1 MTAEPEG
8 TLTELEQQLARDIE
22 PDVAA
27 KVEAVATE
35 FVDRLMAAPLGT
47 PAFGRSIRAID
58 GLGER
63 EVRATTIIASRFGD
77 RPVRDVED
85 LLSERASLSR
95 HLRAL
100 REVGAQLVARNDL
113 DRSSANELAG
123 DVARVE
129 DRIRGLVTELD
140 ADRAVLEAD
149 NAALAQHER
158 ALWREIETLR
168 QYAFLAGRLDD
179 LVTDRLDDLSR
190 SDPESARALQVEAL
204 YAIRRRRRDL
214 LLQLA
219 VATQGYAAL
228 RLIEQDNLEII
239 WAIRAATSTT
249 VSALRTA
256 LLANQATSN
265 RSGAATSAAS
275 DAIGELRTTMEEML
289 RSLEDVDRRRRST
302 LEEVHRRPRG

>member
-1 MTAEPEG
+1 VTAEPEG
-8 TLTELEQQLARDIE
+8 SLTELEQQLAADIE

-27 KVEAVATE
+27 KVETVAAA
-35 FVDRLMAAPLGT
+35 FVDRLLAAPLGT
-47 PAFGRSIRAID
+47 PSFGRSIRAID

-63 EVRATTIIASRFGD
+63 EVRATTMIASRFGD

-100 REVGAQLVARNDL
+100 REAGARLVRRNDG
-113 DRSSANELAG
+113 DRPSSDELAR
-123 DVARVE
+123 DVAQVE
-129 DRIRGLVTELD
+129 DRIRELVAELD

-149 NAALAQHER
+149 NAALAQHEQ
-158 ALWREIETLR
+158 ALWREIQTLR

-179 LVTDRLDDLSR
+179 LVADRLDELAG
-190 SDPESARALQVEAL
+190 SDPETARALQVEAL
-204 YAIRRRRRDL
+204 YTIRRRRRDL

-228 RLIEQDNLEII
+228 RIIEQDNLEII
-239 WAIRAATSTT
+239 WGIRTATSTT

-256 LLANQATSN
+256 LLANQATSD
-265 RSGAATSAAS
+265 RSGAATSGAA
-275 DAIGELRTTMEEML
+275 DAMGELRGTMEEML
-289 RSLEDVDRRRRST
+289 RALEEVERRRRST
-302 LEEVHRRPRG
+302 LEQVQGRPRG

>member
-1 MTAEPEG
+1 VTAEPDG
-8 TLTELEQQLARDIE
+8 PPTELEQRLATDIE
-22 PDVAA
+22 PEVAA

-35 FVDRLMAAPLGT
+35 FVGRLMSAPIGT
-47 PAFGRSIRAID
+47 PAFDRSLRAID

-95 HLRAL
+95 HLRGL
-100 REVGAQLVARNDL
+100 REAAAQLIRRNDG
-113 DRSSANELAG
+113 DRPADALAR
-123 DVARVE
+123 DVADVE
-129 DRIRGLVTELD
+129 DRIRGLVTELED
-140 ADRAVLEAD
+140 DRAVLEAD
-149 NAALAQHER
+149 NAALAQHEQ

-179 LVTDRLDDLSR
+179 LVADRLDNLAR
-190 SDPESARALQVEAL
+190 SDPSAAKALQVEAL

-228 RLIEQDNLEII
+228 RLIEQDNLQII

-256 LLANQATSN
+256 LLASQAASD
-265 RSGAATSAAS
+265 RSEAVASAAS
-275 DAIGELRTTMEEML
+275 EAIGELRGTMEEMV
-289 RSLEDVDRRRRST
+289 RSLEEVDRRRRTT
-302 LEEVHRRPRG
+302 LEEVHRRPHG